1 MTQKL
6 SIIAI
11 GTELLNGKIQDTNT
25 HAIARLMTAHGIH
38 ISHSLIIP
46 DNEAALHSALDY
58 CITSDAIIVTGGL
71 GPTPDDQTRNYIARY
86 LKKDLVQY
94 PDAVCHI
101 EECFSR
107 MNRPV
112 LPNQSVQTLF
122 PEGATLL
129 ANPHGTAL
137 GFSVS
142 HSNTII
148 SVGPGVPHEVIPM
161 VRTAI
166 LPLLTSGHNDEIYTR
181 QLLSLN
187 IGEGVQTELL
197 ESLTL
202 PSGVEFSSLPELDG
216 LRLSLSMSGSIEEII
231 PIVDTTMDT
240 IIALFIKKG
249 FGDEII
255 SLDGSSL
262 LTTLQKDCI
271 KNSITLSTVESCT
284 GGIIGGLLTALPGS
298 SCYYSGGFVTYSNH
312 LKTQLVGVSPNTLND
327 YGAVSSEVVREMA
340 LGCQKRTSSDY
351 ALAVSGIAGP
361 DGGTPE
367 KPVGLVWMAIAHPNG
382 VDVFK
387 QNFRGDRNCLRD
399 KVSFYLLNELRK
411 KINNYSDM
419 HLHT

>member
-1 MTQKL
+1 MIQTL

-25 HAIARLMTAHGIH
+25 HTIARLVTAHGIH

-58 CITSDAIIVTGGL
+58 CRSSDAIIVTGGL
-71 GPTPDDQTRNYIARY
+71 GPTPDDQTRIYIARY
-86 LKKDLVQY
+86 LNKELVQL
-94 PDAVCHI
+94 PDAVTHV

-112 LPNQSVQTLF
+112 LPNQTIQTLF
-122 PEGATLL
+122 PQGATLL

-137 GFSVS
+137 GFSVT
-142 HSNTII
+142 HRNTCI

-161 VRTAI
+161 VRNEI
-166 LPLLTSGHNDEIYTR
+166 LPLLTTEHMDEIYNR
-181 QLLSLN
+181 QILSLN
-187 IGEGVQTELL
+187 IGEGVQTALL
-197 ESLTL
+197 ESVVL
-202 PSGVEFSSLPELDG
+202 PIGVEFSSLPELDG
-216 LRLSLSMSGSIEEII
+216 LRLSLTMSGPLAEVA
-231 PIVDTTMDT
+231 PIVDTAMDE
-240 IIALFIKKG
+240 IIALFIEKG

-271 KNSITLSTVESCT
+271 ENSVTISTVESCT

-298 SCYYSGGFVTYSNH
+298 SQYYSGGFVTYSNQ
-312 LKTQLVGVSPNTLND
+312 LKSTLVGVLPETLEQH
-327 YGAVSSEVVREMA
+327 GAVSSEVVREMA
-340 LGCQKRTSSDY
+340 LGCKKRTSSDF
-351 ALAVSGIAGP
+351 AVAVSGIAGP

-382 VDVFK
+382 VNVFK

-411 KINNYSDM
+411 KVKNYSNM